1 MIDRKTIFD
10 AAVATI
16 RRYNASILAAAQAE
30 GEHVAVLVAQEIE
43 RIADNAIL
51 AFDPYAGD
59 PFPEDRA
66 RTVDEEAIKAPVEDE
81 DDAGMAGHE
90 DAEGTEPAE
99 VVPVSP
105 QALAALEQWAGDA
118 ALSVAAVYA
127 TVFGVAPAVGLDTDA
142 QFAELVDRVGDED
155 AWILVKRELFDQE
168 TRRAIDGKPGAGV

>member
-1 MIDRKTIFD
+1 VIDRETIFV
-10 AAVATI
+10 AAVTEI
-16 RRYNASILAAAQAE
+16 RRHAANVLAVARSE
-30 GEHVAVLVAQEIE
+30 GEHIDVLVAQEIE
-43 RIADNAIL
+43 RIADNAI
-51 AFDPYAGD
+51 AFDPFAGD

-81 DDAGMAGHE
+81 EDAGMAGHE

-99 VVPVSP
+99 VVPMSP
-105 QALAALEQWAGDA
+105 EALRALEQWAGDA

-127 TVFGVAPAVGLDTDA
+127 NVFGVAPAVGLDTDA

-168 TRRAIDGKPGAGV
+168 TRRAIDGKPDAGV